1 MKDTT
6 MKFIST
12 EDPEKEYD
20 PTIYFP
26 ETHSHGT
33 KEVWRCFW
41 ILFFLT
47 IADVII
53 YFAWQPPNTM
63 RHITFILLGIVKA
76 FYIVGTFM
84 HLKYE
89 KMNLILSI
97 IVPMLFVIWFVAW
110 MIFEGGKLGIIG
122 Y

>member
-20 PTIYFP
+20 PTIYIP

-41 ILFFLT
+41 ILFLLT

-110 MIFEGGKLGIIG
+110 MVFEGGKLSIIG